1 VAVGVNL
8 QSGQRLAV
16 DALVDHAALVRAV
29 VRAAYEAGASYVD
42 VLYGDEHVRRTLI
55 ERGPDE
61 ALEWSPPW
69 LIERVNALAEAE
81 GAVLSLIGEPEPDLL
96 AGLDEARVA
105 RARPL
110 ELVNARRTH
119 ASMGRVSWS
128 IAGCPTP
135 GWAEQ
140 VFGERD
146 VDKLWR
152 AVAGTVRL
160 DEEDPVA
167 RWWEHSQRLHSRAS
181 QMTVRRFDALRF
193 QGPGTDLTVGLLPQA
208 HWHGGSLNTSWGQEF
223 VANMPTEEI
232 FTTPDRRAN
241 EGVVRSTRPLSLMG
255 AMVRDLEV
263 GFEAG
268 RIVDVEASEGADVVR
283 TQLETD
289 DEARFL
295 GEVALVDGESR
306 VGRSGVTFFNTLYD
320 ENVTCHIA
328 YGLGFPFLVEGA
340 LELQP
345 EARIAAGVN
354 HSKVHTDFMIGGPEV
369 AVDGITA
376 DGVEVP
382 ILRHDVWQLED

>member
-1 VAVGVNL
+1 VSVGVNL
-8 QSGQRLAV
+8 QPGQRLAV
-16 DALVDHAALVRAV
+16 DALVDHAPLVRAV
-29 VRAAYEAGASYVD
+29 VPAAYDAGASYVD
-42 VLYGDEHVRRTLI
+42 VLYSDERVRRTLI

-110 ELVNARRTH
+110 ELVNARRTQ

-140 VFGERD
+140 VLGERD

-152 AVAGTVRL
+152 AVAATVRL
-160 DEEDPVA
+160 DEEDPPA
-167 RWWEHSQRLHSRAS
+167 RWWEHSERLHSRAS
-181 QMTVRRFDALRF
+181 QMTERRFDALHF
-193 QGPGTDLTVGLLPQA
+193 LGPGTDLTVGLLPQA
-208 HWHGGSLNTSWGQEF
+208 HWHGGSLTTSWGQEF
-223 VANMPTEEI
+223 VANVPTEEI
-232 FTTPDRRAN
+232 FTTPDRRRT
-241 EGVVRSTRPLSLMG
+241 EGVARSTRPLSLMG

-263 GFEAG
+263 RFEAG
-268 RIVDVEASEGADVVR
+268 RMVDVEASEGADVVR

-289 DEARFL
+289 DQARFL
-295 GEVALVDGESR
+295 GEVALVDGDSR
-306 VGRSGVTFFNTLYD
+306 VGRSGLTFFNTLYD

-340 LELQP
+340 LELDP
-345 EARIAAGVN
+345 EERIAAGVN

-369 AVDGITA
+369 AVDGVTA
-376 DGVEVP
+376 DGAEVP
-382 ILRHDVWQLED
+382 ILRDDVWQLEG